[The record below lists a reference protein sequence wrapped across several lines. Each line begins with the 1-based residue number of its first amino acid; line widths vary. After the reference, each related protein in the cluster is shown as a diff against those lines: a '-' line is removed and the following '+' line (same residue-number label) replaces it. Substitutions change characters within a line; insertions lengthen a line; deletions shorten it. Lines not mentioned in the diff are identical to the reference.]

1 MVVSESESELL
12 SESEPQPMSERQA
25 IDGNLENL
33 LSTRADEEETESK
46 VNNPEDTNKEEVD
59 SSDNAEP
66 KDLKHKH
73 EDLNSPAKDDTT
85 RPLVLEQRH
94 SLSIAET
101 KKRREIAFSNELLFI
116 PKELARSEL
125 QQRTRTL
132 TKYAKNREYHLRMLK
147 FPVGSGRPRYVAKKM
162 KEACYPRS
170 KEADI
175 DSETMDIKQEES
187 IDEPPEVSQSPRELP
202 LSMPDLET
210 EIGEQSQLC
219 DNDEMNIKLYDF
231 VKKEAESDS
240 ESEKISRKILQS
252 QRESVI
258 RTSNSKRQ
266 HYPYFS
272 WHNPDSKGE
281 PETEVGCCDVECL
294 TIVKEELDEEVDE
307 EMEEEL
313 VVKEEV
319 EEEEVPHTQELVS
332 PEQVEPPPEEEPES
346 PEQPQAIGFFY
357 SSTQNQLIHEP
368 AEVPVQDLAPVRS
381 ESPEDFGQTALR
393 QQLIHHIVQPNVC
406 NEDAYHPSITCNNNA
421 ADRMNQN
428 LGPHPTIE
436 ASVAHE
442 ASFQWNPQNADNYT
456 NQNQLFHKQQLHIQN
471 QPAYLQHQFKLPASQ
486 QQHEAIFQQQQQA
499 GKENLQQLRVLY
511 QRIKNRERNQLHH
524 LSKSMKKVLDERL
537 ICERQHAEEKR
548 LFQLKME
555 QFKKVEEKLKLD
567 REQMQRQLRS
577 DMKTLEL
584 RMADQQ
590 RQLEEKSLAW
600 SWHQQQQLQQGQ
612 LPQQQQHLQRQHLLI
627 QQQPEAQPQ
636 QQQQQQQQQQHFVH
650 QDAHM
655 SPETYIMQQ
664 QAFLYDPSYIY
675 STAYQESV
683 AYQQRIQAYH
693 EQQNYQAPES
703 HTTAVEL
710 PRRFLLPP
718 PPFCQSSSRTC
729 TEVSPSVPKVRRC
742 RTRISELGSDPYHRQ
757 MRTPLPPASL
767 ILPGHRNP
775 QSQPLEPR
783 NDHFGITSVMS
794 NYVAS
799 FMNMQADR

>member
-1 MVVSESESELL
+1 MVILINFS
-12 SESEPQPMSERQA
+12 
-25 IDGNLENL
+25 
-33 LSTRADEEETESK
+33 
-46 VNNPEDTNKEEVD
+46 
-59 SSDNAEP
+59 
-66 KDLKHKH
+66 
-73 EDLNSPAKDDTT
+73 
-85 RPLVLEQRH
+85 
-94 SLSIAET
+94 AET

-132 TKYAKNREYHLRMLK
+132 TRYAKNREYHLRMLK
-147 FPVGSGRPRYVAKKM
+147 FPIGSGRPRYVAKKM
-162 KEACYPRS
+162 KEACYPKS
-170 KEADI
+170 NEANHDP
-175 DSETMDIKQEES
+175 ETTDIKQEEC
-187 IDEPPEVSQSPRELP
+187 IDEPNEVFQNPRELP

-219 DNDEMNIKLYDF
+219 DNDEMNIMLYDF
-231 VKKEAESDS
+231 VKKEVEFVS
-240 ESEKISRKILQS
+240 ESEKINRKILQS

-272 WHNPDSKGE
+272 WHNPEGECGDSKGE
-281 PETEVGCCDVECL
+281 PEIEVGCCDVECM
-294 TIVKEELDEEVDE
+294 TIVKEEVGEEVDE
-307 EMEEEL
+307 EVMM
-313 VVKEEV
+313 KKV
-319 EEEEVPHTQELVS
+319 EEEEVRHTQELVS
-332 PEQVEPPPEEEPES
+332 PEQVDPQPDEELES
-346 PEQPQAIGFFY
+346 PEQPQAIGFLY
-357 SSTQNQLIHEP
+357 SSTQSQ
-368 AEVPVQDLAPVRS
+368 VPVQDLAPVRS
-381 ESPEDFGQTALR
+381 GSPEDFGQTALR

-406 NEDAYHPSITCNNNA
+406 NEDAYHQSITCNNNA
-421 ADRMNQN
+421 SDRMNQN

-442 ASFQWNPQNADNYT
+442 VSFQWNPQNADNYT

-471 QPAYLQHQFKLPASQ
+471 QPYLQHHFKLPASQ

-499 GKENLQQLRVLY
+499 GKDNLQQLRVLY

-555 QFKKVEEKLKLD
+555 QFKKVEEKFKLD
-567 REQMQRQLRS
+567 REQLQHQLRS
-577 DMKTLEL
+577 DIKTLEL
-584 RMADQQ
+584 KMANQQ
-590 RQLEEKSLAW
+590 RQLEEKALAW
-600 SWHQQQQLQQGQ
+600 SWHQQQQLQQ
-612 LPQQQQHLQRQHLLI
+612 QQQHLQRHQLLI
-627 QQQPEAQPQ
+627 QQQPEAQSP
-636 QQQQQQQQQQHFVH
+636 QQQQQQHFVH
-650 QDAHM
+650 PDAHM
-655 SPETYIMQQ
+655 NTETYIMQQ

-710 PRRFLLPP
+710 QQRFLLPP
-718 PPFCQSSSRTC
+718 PPYCQSSSRTC
-729 TEVSPSVPKVRRC
+729 TQVSPSARKVRRC
-742 RTRISELGSDPYHRQ
+742 RTRISELGTDPYPCQ
-757 MRTPLPPASL
+757 IRTPLPPASL
-767 ILPGHRNP
+767 ILPGHRNL

-783 NDHFGITSVMS
+783 NDHFGINSVMS

-799 FMNMQADR
+799 FMNMQSDR